1 MLRKIKSVIVYVTL
15 FSCHRPC
22 HMGLEPAI
30 EIQWM
35 ELLTSLVDLKAN
47 SHLHARHDKTV
58 LCVSRPLRWCELDS
72 RQLKIVADRKFEVW
86 TRSEHRPVRTGTPDT
101 TRTGPSCRVWCELS
115 LPDRRTSA
123 FSVGVCR
130 AAQCDRRTHSDAERT
145 CRADSIHSAWHDTD
159 VCRIL
164 SCRVWRAVWIGHDA
178 CGRWFGGR
186 WRAGSRSVCQWTVG
200 STCWWHAATVCRCT
214 SSRRSDVQSASSAS
228 RRLRRV
234 RRCSASPT
242 PSSSTATPSCWSA
255 WRSPRTVWP
264 ASTDWT
270 PINQTSSTRRAVRGT
285 WRWRAVGQ
293 VRRTCGWASVEP
305 EFASSSFPRRNVAP
319 TCRECRTRRNRTRS
333 AATTAHSVCTLST
346 TDMSKSSVFEC
357 HLTTSTSSAKCSEI
371 AFIGTFCAISRCKW
385 HWTTEYILCQF

>member
-72 RQLKIVADRKFEVW
+72 RQLKIVADKKIWSLNTFWTSSSSYRHARHDTDRTVLSCLVW
-86 TRSEHRPVRTGTPDT
+86 TESARPPDKCVQRRSVQGGAVRPPDAL
-101 TRTGPSCRVWCELS
+101 R
-115 LPDRRTSA
+115 
-123 FSVGVCR
+123 
-130 AAQCDRRTHSDAERT
+130 RRTHLSGRLNSLGLT
-145 CRADSIHSAWHDTD
+145 RHR
-159 VCRIL
+159 RIL

-228 RRLRRV
+228 RRRRRV

-305 EFASSSFPRRNVAP
+305 EFVSSSFPRRNVAP
-319 TCRECRTRRNRTRS
+319 TCRECRTWRNRTRS

-357 HLTTSTSSAKCSEI
+357 HLTTSTSSAKSSEI